1 MSSIIRLF
9 FRESS
14 DETMLS
20 PGFLT
25 VFFDLGFERITEM
38 IIVMKQMMGMLK
50 NIYLRVVIIYRKT
63 KSLTSEVLY
72 LLQTLIMQGWYE
84 KRNFQYLYLIIRNTL
99 AF

>member
-1 MSSIIRLF
+1 
-9 FRESS
+9 
-14 DETMLS
+14 
-20 PGFLT
+20 
-25 VFFDLGFERITEM
+25 M

>member
-1 MSSIIRLF
+1 
-9 FRESS
+9 
-14 DETMLS
+14 
-20 PGFLT
+20 
-25 VFFDLGFERITEM
+25 
-38 IIVMKQMMGMLK
+38 MKQMMGMLK

>member
-20 PGFLT
+20 PGFSTGL
-25 VFFDLGFERITEM
+25 FDLGFERITEM

>member
-1 MSSIIRLF
+1 
-9 FRESS
+9 
-14 DETMLS
+14 MLS
-20 PGFLT
+20 PGFSTGL
-25 VFFDLGFERITEM
+25 FDLGFERITEM

-84 KRNFQYLYLIIRNTL
+84 KKKFSIFISDYS
-99 AF
+99 